1 MFTQIKNFLVLL
13 MVITIAFPSAC
24 KTKYPPLR
32 IGNSIGIKDMN
43 YERLKAMK
51 DAGIDCIEITTG
63 GFISTKKPKTDAEIT
78 ELLTR
83 TKLAAD
89 SAGIE
94 IWSIHMP
101 FGKDIDISQTD
112 EKIRKNSVALHMKVL
127 EFCKIIQPKIILF
140 HPSWYLGHN
149 ERNERIAQLVR
160 SVNELNPKVKELGA
174 KMVIENMLGYELVRN
189 EQHERPLGRT
199 VEEVKLIMKQLPKNV
214 YSAIDMNHIDN
225 PELLIQAMGKRLKS
239 VHIADGDGRHECH
252 YLPNPCSGK
261 GDNDWIKILKE
272 LYKARYTGPFM
283 YEVKTSEYKEFKDLY
298 NCYQNLYQNFID
310 SNK

>member
-1 MFTQIKNFLVLL
+1 M
-13 MVITIAFPSAC
+13 
-24 KTKYPPLR
+24 
-32 IGNSIGIKDMN
+32 
-43 YERLKAMK
+43 
-51 DAGIDCIEITTG
+51 
-63 GFISTKKPKTDAEIT
+63 
-78 ELLTR
+78 TR

-149 ERNERIAQLVR
+149 ERNERIAQLGR

-252 YLPNPCSGK
+252 YMPNPCSGK

-272 LYKARYTGPFM
+272 LYKAGYTGPFM

>member
-252 YLPNPCSGK
+252 YMPNPCSGK
-261 GDNDWIKILKE
+261 GD
-272 LYKARYTGPFM
+272 KAGYTGPFM